1 MNTLHKIYYS
11 KCLLDLYRAA
21 NIKQLGGDYFDVERQ
36 LYRIALSEVVA
47 FIEQTTVVSEQEI
60 LLFKIS
66 HLKKIY
72 CQIVEHL
79 AGSVLPEK
87 DVVRTIYMHI
97 KLQLP
102 INCQG

>member
-79 AGSVLPEK
+79 AGSMLPEK
-87 DVVRTIYMHI
+87 DAVRTIYMHI

-102 INCQG
+102 